1 MQAEMIEMRRAWSQ
15 QPKSDDGFVESP
27 ANRNKKRNDNR
38 GTPLNIGRAMNSPMA
53 ITGKDKKSGNKKGS
67 KKGEQNRMDVDRQDY
82 RSDKSDDQYQ
92 QFSGPTPSEASG
104 RGSPT

>member
-1 MQAEMIEMRRAWSQ
+1 MIEMRRAWSQ

-27 ANRNKKRNDNR
+27 TNRNKKHNDNR
-38 GTPLNIGRAMNSPMA
+38 GTPSKHIGRAIMNSPYG
-53 ITGKDKKSGNKKGS
+53 ISGKDKKSGNRQGS